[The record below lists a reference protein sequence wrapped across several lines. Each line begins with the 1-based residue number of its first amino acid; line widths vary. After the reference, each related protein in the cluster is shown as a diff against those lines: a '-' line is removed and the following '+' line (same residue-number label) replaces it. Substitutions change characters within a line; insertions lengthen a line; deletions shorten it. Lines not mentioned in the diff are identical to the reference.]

1 VKFWTNNG
9 KRGCSNPTKT
19 STLLPSILVLP
30 KYLLPNILISQS
42 ERSSGHY
49 IVIETVVVKF
59 SINNGKR
66 GCNNPT
72 KTSTLL
78 PSILVLP

>member
-1 VKFWTNNG
+1 MVKWFMF
-9 KRGCSNPTKT
+9 
-19 STLLPSILVLP
+19 
-30 KYLLPNILISQS
+30 ISQK

-49 IVIETVVVKF
+49 IVIETDGVKF
-59 SINNGKR
+59 WKNNGKR

-72 KTSTLL
+72 KTSTPL